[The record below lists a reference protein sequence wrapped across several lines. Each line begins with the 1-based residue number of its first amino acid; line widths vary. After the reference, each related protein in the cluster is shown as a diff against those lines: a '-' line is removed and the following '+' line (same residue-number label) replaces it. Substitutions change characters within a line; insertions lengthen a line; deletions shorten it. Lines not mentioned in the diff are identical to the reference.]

1 MVLFQFFKVK
11 DTLNQRISVLEKK
24 LSCSKASFQGFR
36 TSYTRVSINKKLQL
50 LFKKKIEE
58 KKKGNK
64 KQTNKESND
73 SVKLLE
79 LQYSLIL

>member
-36 TSYTRVSINKKLQL
+36 TSYTRVSINKRLQL

-58 KKKGNK
+58 KKKRKQN
-64 KQTNKESND
+64 KQTKKAMIQLNYWS
-73 SVKLLE
+73 
-79 LQYSLIL
+79 YYIR

>member
-11 DTLNQRISVLEKK
+11 DTLNQRTSVLEKK

-58 KKKGNK
+58 KKKETKNK
-64 KQTNKESND
+64 QRKQ
-73 SVKLLE
+73 
-79 LQYSLIL
+79 

>member
-11 DTLNQRISVLEKK
+11 DTLNQRTSVLEKK
-24 LSCSKASFQGFR
+24 LSCSKANFQGFR

-58 KKKGNK
+58 KKKETKN
-64 KQTNKESND
+64 KQTKKAMIQLNYWSYN
-73 SVKLLE
+73 
-79 LQYSLIL
+79 IR

>member
-11 DTLNQRISVLEKK
+11 DTLNQRTSVLEKK

-36 TSYTRVSINKKLQL
+36 TSYTRVSINKKLHL

-58 KKKGNK
+58 KKKETKN
-64 KQTNKESND
+64 KQTNKAMIQLNYWSYN
-73 SVKLLE
+73 
-79 LQYSLIL
+79 IR

>member
-36 TSYTRVSINKKLQL
+36 TCYTRVSINKKLQL

-58 KKKGNK
+58 KKKETKN
-64 KQTNKESND
+64 KQTKKAMIQLNYWSYN
-73 SVKLLE
+73 
-79 LQYSLIL
+79 IR